1 MVNDTRMRTI
11 NPQTK
16 ISDKIQQL
24 FPEQYFFP
32 LQKVKK
38 SISGVAE

>member
-1 MVNDTRMRTI
+1 MVNNTHMRTI
-11 NPQTK
+11 NPRTK
-16 ISDKIQQL
+16 ISDKIQPL
-24 FPEQYFFP
+24 FPEQYSFP

>member
-1 MVNDTRMRTI
+1 MVNDTQMRTI
-11 NPQTK
+11 NPRAK
-16 ISDKIQQL
+16 ISDKIQPL
-24 FPEQYFFP
+24 FPEQYSFP